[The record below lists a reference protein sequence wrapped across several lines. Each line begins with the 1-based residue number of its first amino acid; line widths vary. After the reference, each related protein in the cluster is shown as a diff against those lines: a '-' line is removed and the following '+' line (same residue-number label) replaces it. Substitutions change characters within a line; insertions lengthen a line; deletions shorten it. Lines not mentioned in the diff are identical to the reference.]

1 MEPNEKNTILIVD
14 DDKANLL
21 ELTHILQ
28 PDYKIFA
35 AKSGE
40 IALERATSSK
50 PDLILLDIV
59 MPGIS
64 GFEVLTELKNTAST
78 KDIPVIIISGISK
91 DNTESVGI
99 IMGASDH
106 IRKPFDAAGVKA
118 RVKHQMDIINLTKVL
133 NKINDKLNTIHNI
146 AMDLKTKPG
155 LPSDVCDGL
164 NTITETCEEM
174 MG

>member
-1 MEPNEKNTILIVD
+1 MEQKEKNTILIVD

-28 PDYKIFA
+28 AEYKIFA

-40 IALERATSSK
+40 VALERAISSK

-64 GFEVLTELKNTAST
+64 GFEVLTELKNTEGT
-78 KDIPVIIISGISK
+78 KDIPVIFISGISK

-99 IMGASDH
+99 IMGATDH

-118 RVKHQMDIINLTKVL
+118 RVKHQMDIINLKRGL
-133 NKINDKLNTIHNI
+133 NKAVEIINSVHEI
-146 AMDLKTKPG
+146 AVNMSKRTDLPTHV
-155 LPSDVCDGL
+155 SDDMNAIL
-164 NTITETCEEM
+164 QACEEL
-174 MG
+174 GG